1 MSVEDGRTPV
11 SLADY
16 LSLLRRRKLVFL
28 ATAFLVPA
36 IAVAVSLKSPPTYL
50 ASVKVFLNQ
59 DSTPGASQ
67 GAPPDPAR
75 TAQTQANVARGLEV
89 AQGTVN
95 RAHVPGLTPASLL
108 DHSSV
113 VADLGS
119 DFLTFSVTNTDPD
132 VAERLVRAYADEYV
146 ANRHEQDTK
155 GIADGR
161 ASLEFKM
168 KQLEAAGLAASPEYA
183 LLEQQL
189 AGLGTAPPK
198 LDVFPS
204 PYGPVQVGP
213 RVKRN
218 AGIAV
223 FLGLILGV
231 TLAFLWDILDTRVR
245 SVDTVRNALQRLRLL
260 GRLPTPPRALRRSD
274 RLVMLTDPTSVD
286 AEPLRVL
293 RANFE
298 FAVADVGART
308 IMVTSGVG
316 GEGKSTTI
324 ANLAVALARSGR
336 RVILVDF
343 DLRKPGL
350 HSLFGLEGMP
360 GLIDVTVFDAR
371 LETALASI
379 PLTDFEEDGQPSYQ
393 ATGGSLQVLPLG
405 TMLHD
410 PDRLQTEVLGARIVD
425 SLKDRADY
433 VLIDA
438 GPILPTGDTIA
449 LSAHVDAIVLVVR
462 LNGLPRGALD
472 DLGRVLASAP
482 AAKLGFVLTGDD
494 ASLLKLSQHS
504 GSARRANRMNG
515 SRGNGS
521 GASSSSGHAANGTAV
536 APDADVSAYA
546 TDR

>member
-1 MSVEDGRTPV
+1 VEDGRTPV

-16 LSLLRRRKLVFL
+16 LSLLRRRKWVFL

-50 ASVKVFLNQ
+50 ASVKVLLNQ
-59 DSTPGASQ
+59 NSTPGASQ
-67 GAPPDPAR
+67 GAPADPAR

-119 DFLTFSVTNTDPD
+119 DFLTFSVTNSDPD
-132 VAERLVRAYADEYV
+132 VAKNLVGAYADEYV
-146 ANRHEQDTK
+146 ANRHEADTK
-155 GIADGR
+155 VITDGR
-161 ASLEFKM
+161 ASVEFRK

-189 AGLGTAPPK
+189 AELGTAAPK
-198 LDVFPS
+198 LDVYPN

-223 FLGLILGV
+223 VLGLILGV

-316 GEGKSTTI
+316 GEGKSTTV

-504 GSARRANRMNG
+504 GSARRASRMNG

-521 GASSSSGHAANGTAV
+521 GVSSSSGHAANGKVV
-536 APDADVSAYA
+536 APDADESAYA

>member
-1 MSVEDGRTPV
+1 VSVEDGRTPV

-16 LSLLRRRKLVFL
+16 LSLLRRRKWVFL

-50 ASVKVFLNQ
+50 ASVKVLLNQ
-59 DSTPGASQ
+59 NSTPGASQ
-67 GAPPDPAR
+67 GAPADPAR

-119 DFLTFSVTNTDPD
+119 DFLTFSVTNSDPD
-132 VAERLVRAYADEYV
+132 VAKNLVGAYADEYV
-146 ANRHEQDTK
+146 ANRHESDTK
-155 GIADGR
+155 DIAEAR
-161 ASLEFKM
+161 ALLELQM
-168 KQLEAAGLAASPEYA
+168 KRLEAAGLAASPEYA

-189 AGLGTAPPK
+189 AELGTAAPK
-198 LDVFPS
+198 LDVYPN

-223 FLGLILGV
+223 VLGLILGV

-316 GEGKSTTI
+316 GEGKSTTV

-504 GSARRANRMNG
+504 GSARRATRMNG